1 MLRRNVLKLTAMA
14 AALTVAGLAPANA
27 QEVIKLGAVA
37 PMTGPLA
44 GGAAV
49 THWPAVRLW
58 VDQVNKRGGLT
69 LAGGVKATVELI
81 EYDDATNPQQTI
93 QAVTRAATQDRVDF
107 LVAPYSTGL
116 NLAAAPIFD
125 RLGYPQITGTAVTNQ
140 QPELA
145 QQFPNMFFVLG
156 RTGVMAEDAARVL
169 VELRDKG
176 EIGTRVALV
185 NVADAFGIEMVGISR
200 GVLEAN
206 GFEIVY
212 ETSYPLGTQDLAP
225 VIDAAKAANPDA
237 FIAWSYPGDTF
248 ALTEQA
254 IVQGFAPK
262 VFFTAV
268 ATAFPAYAARFGAA
282 AEGVLG
288 MGGVNPD
295 DPKFQ
300 EFAAAHTALNG
311 QGPDY
316 WASAATYATL
326 EILGQAIEAT
336 GTKDRAA
343 VMAYLKD
350 RSHVYDTVLGPVQ
363 FNENNDNERY
373 WTVGQ
378 WQDGVFRGVM
388 ARGREGAVPVRIKQG
403 WGN

>member
-1 MLRRNVLKLTAMA
+1 MKRRTLMTTIAATAIT
-14 AALTVAGLAPANA
+14 LGS
-27 QEVIKLGAVA
+27 LGAASAQDPIRLGAAA

-58 VDQVNKRGGLT
+58 VHQVNERGGLQ
-69 LAGGVKATVELI
+69 LPDGPALIELI
-81 EYDDATNPQQTI
+81 EYDDQTNPQQAI
-93 QAVTRAATQDRVDF
+93 QAAQRMATQDRVDF
-107 LVAPYSTGL
+107 MVAPYSTGL
-116 NLAAAPIFD
+116 NLAAAPIFSQ
-125 RLGYPQITGTAVTNQ
+125 LGYPQITGTNVTNQ

-145 QQFPNMFFVLG
+145 AQFPGMFFMLG
-156 RTGVMAEDAARVL
+156 RTGVMAEDTAQVL
-169 VELRDKG
+169 VDLRDAG
-176 EIGTRVALV
+176 EIGSRVALV

-225 VIDAAKAANPDA
+225 VIDGAKAANPDA

-248 ALTEQA
+248 ALTDQA
-254 IVQGFAPK
+254 IVQDFTPS

-268 ATAFPAYAARFGAA
+268 ATAFPSYYGRFGAQ
-282 AEGVLG
+282 AEGVMG

-295 DPKFQ
+295 DPAFQ
-300 EFAAAHTALNG
+300 AFAEAHNELSG
-311 QGPDY
+311 QGPDF
-316 WASAATYATL
+316 WASATTYATL
-326 EILGQAIEAT
+326 EVLGQAIEAT
-336 GTKDRAA
+336 GSRDRAV
-343 VMAYLKD
+343 VMEYLRD
-350 RSHVYDTVLGPVQ
+350 RSNSYETILGPVE

-378 WQDGVFRGVM
+378 WQDGVFRGVA
-388 ARGREGAVPVRIKQG
+388 ARGRDGVSPIVLKDG
-403 WGN
+403 WD

>member
-1 MLRRNVLKLTAMA
+1 MKRRTLMATA
-14 AALTVAGLAPANA
+14 AALAFGLAGVTAASA
-27 QEVIKLGAVA
+27 QETIKLGAAA
-37 PMTGPLA
+37 PLSGPLA

-49 THWPAVRLW
+49 THWPAVKLW
-58 VDQVNKRGGLT
+58 VHQVNERGGLK
-69 LAGGVKATVELI
+69 LAGGQATIELV
-81 EYDDATNPQQTI
+81 EYDDQTNPQQAI
-93 QAVTRAATQDRVDF
+93 QAAQRMATQDNVDF
-107 LVAPYSTGL
+107 MVSPYSTGL
-116 NLAAAPIFD
+116 NLAAAPIFAQ
-125 RLGYPQITGTAVTNQ
+125 LGYPQITGTAVTNQ

-145 QQFPNMFFVLG
+145 AQFPSMFFVLG
-156 RTGVMAEDAARVL
+156 RTGVMAEDTAKVL
-169 VELRDKG
+169 VDLRDKG
-176 EIGTRVALV
+176 EIGNRVALV

-200 GVLEAN
+200 GVLEAA

-225 VIDAAKAANPDA
+225 VIDGAKASNPDA

-248 ALTEQA
+248 ALTDQA
-254 IVQGFAPK
+254 IVQKFEPK

-268 ATAFPAYAARFGAA
+268 ATAFPGYGARFGAN
-282 AEGVLG
+282 AEGVMG

-295 DPKFQ
+295 DPAFKA
-300 EFAAAHTALNG
+300 FAEAHVALNG

-336 GTKDRAA
+336 GTKDRAV
-343 VMAYLKD
+343 VMEYLKD
-350 RSHVYDTVLGPVQ
+350 RSNSYETILGPVQ

-378 WQDGVFRGVM
+378 WQNGVFKGVA
-388 ARGREGAVPVRIKQG
+388 ARGRDGAAPIQLKQG
-403 WGN
+403 WQ